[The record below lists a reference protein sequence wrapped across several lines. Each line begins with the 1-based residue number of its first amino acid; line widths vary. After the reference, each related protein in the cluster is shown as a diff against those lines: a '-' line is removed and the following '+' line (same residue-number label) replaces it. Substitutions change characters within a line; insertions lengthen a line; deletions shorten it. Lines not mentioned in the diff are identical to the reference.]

1 MKRKALDVAAF
12 LDRPSAIVGT
22 TGAGKTFAAKG
33 AVEHLLAAGSRVIII
48 DPTGVW
54 YGLRAG
60 RDGSVSG
67 GFPVLIFGG
76 ENADIQIT
84 PDSGE
89 HLAQALGERDVK
101 NVLGRMRSMDIVH
114 YPANGTVDLADWV
127 RQSL

>member
-76 ENADIQIT
+76 ENADI
-84 PDSGE
+84 
-89 HLAQALGERDVK
+89 
-101 NVLGRMRSMDIVH
+101 RSIW
-114 YPANGTVDLADWV
+114 PIG
-127 RQSL
+127 